1 MADTANRSR
10 GSGRRVRGAF
20 VPEARC
26 GYRNPT
32 LSSILATQMPCRSRL
47 HPKRKNRG
55 SKTLPL
61 FFGQASDCHRDLSG
75 LFLPH
80 PFFAGVQD
88 LCRHHP
94 AGVSGKAYYVIMQ
107 GISWQTFLAGQFSKR
122 ASFPHSAYRSYCT
135 PAHLPSSLPSR
146 AGAACGNGHHKVGS
160 FLILRSRY
168 RKKHTFSTIPTAV
181 DVGAARPILVRLA
194 LGRMLMK

>member
-32 LSSILATQMPCRSRL
+32 LSSILATQMPCRGHL
-47 HPKRKNRG
+47 HPKRKNGG

-75 LFLPH
+75 LFLPQ

-94 AGVSGKAYYVIMQ
+94 SGVSGKAYYNL
-107 GISWQTFLAGQFSKR
+107 GR
-122 ASFPHSAYRSYCT
+122 
-135 PAHLPSSLPSR
+135 PSSP
-146 AGAACGNGHHKVGS
+146 GS
-160 FLILRSRY
+160 LVKGRHFLIRHTGLTVHRRIPIQPALSRWGSLWE
-168 RKKHTFSTIPTAV
+168 RTS
-181 DVGAARPILVRLA
+181 
-194 LGRMLMK
+194 